1 MPGEKPLA
9 HLSDPYIDNYIA
21 SQQKYF
27 GLKPL
32 MIITRADNSNTV
44 MYACKATYQEGQ
56 TSAGGS
62 AHPIDMFWYDIE
74 PKTTLALCKKG
85 HRSSRT
91 GFGSLDK
98 FGYGLAVNTG
108 VDGVVT
114 AEMTAMPAQLKQQ
127 FKLVWV
133 DGQPRLQGKVNG
145 VVCHMEKLYIE
156 TKKRA
161 LNPIPK
167 VLFVRVWGTAVAD
180 GEKLMQ
186 EVIP

>member
-1 MPGEKPLA
+1 
-9 HLSDPYIDNYIA
+9 
-21 SQQKYF
+21 
-27 GLKPL
+27 
-32 MIITRADNSNTV
+32 
-44 MYACKATYQEGQ
+44 MYAYKKVVEGQ
-56 TSAGGS
+56 TSPKGS
-62 AHPIDMFWYDIE
+62 PSHPIDMFWYDIE
-74 PKTTLALCKKG
+74 PKTTLALRKKG

-91 GFGSLDK
+91 EFGSLDK

-108 VDGVVT
+108 DDGVVT

-180 GEKLMQ
+180 GQKLMQ